1 MAWHSKRHNIKHR
14 KAIQDS
20 KKSQV
25 YAKVGKIVQMA
36 ARNGDNPMLNPA
48 LAVALQ
54 KARQAGLPRDVI
66 QRAVEKWSGKL
77 EGEELVEIYYEW
89 YGPGGIALYI
99 KCLTTNTKRT
109 GSFIRALLTKHGG
122 NLWEPGSVA
131 WQFIEKGELYIDGT
145 VTEATVKGNVVQ
157 TVLPLDEARFEE
169 AVLETTALDYSFEE
183 GSGCVITTKED
194 FIGTLRYFEEHKRHI
209 EEAELQF
216 MPENTIILD
225 AATEEKLQNIIELLE
240 DDDDV
245 DTVFHNAG

>member
-48 LAVALQ
+48 LTLALQ
-54 KARQAGLPRDVI
+54 KAKQAGLPKDVI
-66 QRAVEKWSGKL
+66 QRAIEKGAGKVA
-77 EGEELVEIYYEW
+77 GEELVEIYYEG
-89 YGPGGIALYI
+89 YAPGGVALYI
-99 KCLTTNTKRT
+99 KCLTTNTMRT

-122 NLWEPGSVA
+122 NLGEPGSVA
-131 WQFIEKGELYIDGT
+131 WQFVEKGELYIDGT
-145 VTEATVKGNVVQ
+145 VTESTVKGNVVQ
-157 TVLPLDEARFEE
+157 TVLPLDEVHFEE
-169 AVLETTALDYSFEE
+169 AVLETPALDYSFEE

-194 FIGTLRYFEEHKRHI
+194 FIPTLRYFESNKRHI
-209 EEAELQF
+209 EEAGLQF
-216 MPENTIILD
+216 MPENTITLD